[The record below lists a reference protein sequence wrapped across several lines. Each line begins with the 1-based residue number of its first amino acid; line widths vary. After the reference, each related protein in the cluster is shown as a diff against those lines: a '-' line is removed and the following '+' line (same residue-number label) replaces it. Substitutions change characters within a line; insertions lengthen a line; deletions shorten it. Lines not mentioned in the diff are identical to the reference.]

1 MTCGCGCDRASR
13 RRRRPAFETRRQ
25 AGAALFTG
33 IVQDIG
39 EARSLEPR
47 GGDVRLTVACRR
59 LDLSRVQPG
68 DSICVQGC
76 CLTVTERMGQAFA
89 ADVSRETL
97 SLTTLGDLV
106 AGSPVNLEPALRAG
120 DPLGGHLVSGH
131 VDGVARV
138 VAASEE
144 ARSVR
149 LKIEVPAQ
157 LARYIARKGSV
168 AVDGVGL
175 TINEVGDTVFGV
187 NIIPHT
193 QAVTT
198 LGKLAVGARVNL
210 EVDQVA
216 RYLESLLPPS
226 LQR

>member
-1 MTCGCGCDRASR
+1 
-13 RRRRPAFETRRQ
+13 
-25 AGAALFTG
+25 LFTG

-39 EARSLEPR
+39 HVRSIEAR
-47 GGDVRLTVACRR
+47 GGDVRLTVACQH
-59 LDLSRVQPG
+59 LDLARLRVG

-76 CLTVTERMGQAFA
+76 CLTVTERPGQAFA

-106 AGSPVNLEPALRAG
+106 SGSPVNLEPALRAG

-138 VAASEE
+138 LAVDGD
-144 ARSVR
+144 ARSLR
-149 LKIEVPAQ
+149 LRIAVPAE

-168 AVDGVGL
+168 AVDGVSL
-175 TINEVGDTVFGV
+175 TINEVEDATFGV

-198 LGKLAVGARVNL
+198 LGRLGVGARVNL

-216 RYLESLLPPS
+216 RYLERMLPAS